1 MEVLTLGGSTDMEIG
16 DKAGWELIEVIL
28 LFQFGQREEA
38 RSSKKVRTTKGVS
51 VI

>member
-1 MEVLTLGGSTDMEIG
+1 MEIG
-16 DKAGWELIEVIL
+16 DKAGWELIEVLFL